1 MSDIL
6 KRQKD
11 ESDFDYKVRLC
22 IAKLNK
28 EIDLDWSEIR
38 DLLNLDCSPDHLRKL
53 SYAYKEI
60 LEHYNEKLNENITD
74 DEVLDKLT
82 LKKLELQKERVKLQ
96 SDKNEINRWIREQSR
111 SELLHERI
119 DNRLKYRS
127 PIKVPTYTIPRAM
140 GDRNTVIEI
149 ADAHY
154 GREIV
159 VRGLE
164 DEILNEYNPKV
175 FQSRMWDYLNQLVVN
190 LEKENQK
197 HVHLFNL
204 SDSIDGILRM
214 SQLQVL
220 QMGIVDSA
228 IDMADFLTIW
238 LNELS
243 KHAYVDYYAAEGNH
257 TEIRPLGSKKGEFP
271 DDNMEKVVTRILQSD
286 LRENS
291 NVTIHPNK
299 YFHYVDVV
307 GTKILATHG
316 QDEKSLEQSVKNYS
330 HTYRKP
336 IHMLLTGHLHSH
348 HEKTIGIDEGQS
360 IRYVQAPSLCGI
372 DDFSMKLQRT
382 ANAGALMMMFERG
395 YGRTNFYDITL
406 K

>member
-1 MSDIL
+1 MDL
-6 KRQKD
+6 RQREN
-11 ESDFDYKVRLC
+11 ESFLDWKIRLVS
-22 IAKLNK
+22 AKKEK
-28 EIDLDWSEIR
+28 EIDLDWIELVDI
-38 DLLNLDCSPDHLRKL
+38 LGLDCSGDHLRKV
-53 SYAYKEI
+53 SYGLYEAKNHYESKVVETIDDNEI
-60 LEHYNEKLNENITD
+60 
-74 DEVLDKLT
+74 LDKLT
-82 LKKLELQKERVKLQ
+82 VKQLELLKERKKLQ
-96 SDKNEINRWIREQSR
+96 SEKQEIHKWLREQGR
-111 SELLHERI
+111 SEIFYEKI
-119 DNRLKYRS
+119 EERLKYRL
-127 PIKVPTYTIPRAM
+127 PIEVPNYTIQRVI
-140 GDRNTVIEI
+140 GDRDCVIEI

-159 VRGLE
+159 VKGLE
-164 DEILNEYNPKV
+164 GEILNEYNPKV
-175 FQSRMWDYLNQLVVN
+175 FQKRMWDYLNQLIVN

-220 QMGIVDSA
+220 QMGIIDSA

-243 KHAYVDYYAAEGNH
+243 KHVYVDYYAAEGNH
-257 TEIRPLGSKKGEFP
+257 TEIRPLGSKKGDFP
-271 DDNMEKVVTRILQSD
+271 DDNMEKVVTRILMSD
-286 LRENS
+286 LKDNP

-299 YFHYVDVV
+299 YFQYVDVV

-316 QDEKSLEQSVKNYS
+316 QDEKSLEQSVKDYA

-336 IHMLLTGHLHSH
+336 VHMLLTGHLHSH

-360 IRYVQAPSLCGI
+360 IRFVQVPSLCGI
-372 DDFSMKLQRT
+372 DDFSMKLKKT
-382 ANAGALMMMFERG
+382 ANAGALIQMFERG
-395 YGRTNFYDITL
+395 YGRTNLYDITL